1 MNYPPAQFTEV
12 TECQKAGKRRTATHT
27 TPQAELATTRRAGPV
42 RLNVA
47 RARMFVSSMPTFYA
61 SAELEVES
69 IKGGFMAFSDTGIDQ
84 LIWNIV
90 RMFNQ

>member
-1 MNYPPAQFTEV
+1 
-12 TECQKAGKRRTATHT
+12 
-27 TPQAELATTRRAGPV
+27 
-42 RLNVA
+42 
-47 RARMFVSSMPTFYA
+47 MFVSSMPTFYA